1 MHQIKIAAFDE
12 EPLFRAGII
21 HVLNADPRIQVIAE
35 GSSASEVLKLSKE
48 LSPDIIILDANLL
61 DEGMSPIAALSS
73 DVKII
78 VLSANKTQVHAALA
92 AGARGYVLKGVSR
105 HEFLDAVWIVHRGDG
120 YVSPALAVDIMDMML
135 TRAGQARRGRS
146 TNTDPLSQLSYREGQ
161 IFKLLSAGLKNK
173 EIGARLALS
182 EKSIKRYVTG
192 IFEKLN
198 VRNRV
203 EAALFANAGSGVE
216 GSIPLLGERAVS
228 TGLNDRPIEPATARC
243 FSVVFGRCW
252 TIFQSQSEKSEPAYG
267 THILL

>member
-78 VLSANKTQVHAALA
+78 ILSANKTQVHAALA

-105 HEFLDAVWIVHRGDG
+105 HEFLDAVWAVHRGDG
-120 YVSPALAVDIMDMML
+120 YVSPALAMDIMDMML
-135 TRAGQARRGRS
+135 NSCWPGKKREKHQHRSVVSAVISRGS
-146 TNTDPLSQLSYREGQ
+146 DLQ
-161 IFKLLSAGLKNK
+161 I
-173 EIGARLALS
+173 ALRG
-182 EKSIKRYVTG
+182 IK
-192 IFEKLN
+192 KQ
-198 VRNRV
+198 RNRRASRFVREIDQALRDGHFRKV
-203 EAALFANAGSGVE
+203 ERTQSGRGCAVC
-216 GSIPLLGERAVS
+216 ERWIKAPYPCSERKPSVQVS
-228 TGLNDRPIEPATARC
+228 TTDL
-243 FSVVFGRCW
+243 
-252 TIFQSQSEKSEPAYG
+252 
-267 THILL
+267 

>member
-78 VLSANKTQVHAALA
+78 ILSANKTQVHAALA

-105 HEFLDAVWIVHRGDG
+105 HEFLDAVWAVHRGDG
-120 YVSPALAVDIMDMML
+120 YVSPALAMDIMDMML
-135 TRAGQARRGRS
+135 THAGQARRGRS

-203 EAALFANAGSGVE
+203 EAALFANAGSS
-216 GSIPLLGERAVS
+216 SIPLLGEKAVS
-228 TGLNDRPIEPATARC
+228 TGLNNDRPIEPATARC

-252 TIFQSQSEKSEPAYG
+252 TVFQSQSEKSEPANG

>member
-12 EPLFRAGII
+12 EPLFRAGM
-21 HVLNADPRIQVIAE
+21 VLCLSADPRIQVIAE

-78 VLSANKTQVHAALA
+78 ILSANKTQVHAALA

-105 HEFLDAVWIVHRGDG
+105 HEFLDAVWAVHRGDG
-120 YVSPALAVDIMDMML
+120 YVSPALAMDIMDMML
-135 TRAGQARRGRS
+135 THAGQARRGRS

-182 EKSIKRYVTG
+182 EKSIKRYVDGHFRKVERTQSG
-192 IFEKLN
+192 RGCAVCARWIKLHTLA
-198 VRNRV
+198 RR
-203 EAALFANAGSGVE
+203 ESRQYRSQQRPTYRAADCTLLFC
-216 GSIPLLGERAVS
+216 R
-228 TGLNDRPIEPATARC
+228 
-243 FSVVFGRCW
+243 FW
-252 TIFQSQSEKSEPAYG
+252 TVLDSFSEPERKK
-267 THILL
+267 